1 MIFNQLI
8 GGKKLPDLTNPGLES
23 DLLENKQLI
32 DQDGNIITGTIP
44 TKQNDDIVVVGP
56 DITIPSGYYST
67 ESKKSVQVVQ
77 QSTPSISINS
87 NGLISATNTQESGYV
102 NGSTTTANKQLSTQG
117 GSTITPSVIQKTAIT
132 AGKYTTGP
140 IYVAGS
146 SNLVASN
153 IKSGVNIFGVVGNL
167 SSPKIWSGTNLTSS
181 FGYGSFTITFYD
193 IPFISKV
200 YAGCFDVYLVVN
212 GQVYQITPTPLV
224 ISPNY
229 VEGCYARFRGANY
242 TGKYNMSINGNVITF
257 SSIYAESNNYSGSGV
272 QTGNISVNYLVY
284 E

>member
-8 GGKKLPDLTNPGLES
+8 GGKKLPDLTNPGSES

-56 DITIPSGYYST
+56 EITIPSGYYST

-117 GSTITPSVIQKTAIT
+117 GSTIIPSVIQKTAIT

-146 SNLVASN
+146 SNLIASN
-153 IKSGVNIFGVVGNL
+153 IKSGVNIFGVIGNL
-167 SSPKIWSGTNLTSS
+167 SSQKIWSGWNLSGS
-181 FGYGSFTITFYD
+181 FGYGTFTITFPE
-193 IPFISKV
+193 ITSINKV
-200 YAGCFDVYLVVN
+200 YAAVISVYLYVN
-212 GQVYQITPTPLV
+212 NQPIISDSLLV
-224 ISPNY
+224 ISPHM
-229 VEGCYARFRGANY
+229 VEGTYARFRGMYAGQYNITIRGNSLVFNSTTYANNY
-242 TGKYNMSINGNVITF
+242 TNSF
-257 SSIYAESNNYSGSGV
+257 V
-272 QTGNISVNYLVY
+272 QTGNAAVNYLIY